1 MKNRFR
7 DLNAKAKYHLEQLM
21 EEVHQV
27 AYNEGYEA
35 GHAVGKQELIKGVR
49 PLTAIFDEMHD
60 VPVLTPNQ
68 QRAKLIQKAKKLIK
82 NAKDIIW
89 DGILVTMP
97 NNEVKI
103 CHAEFIKKGSRV
115 TCLLRGQQTNT
126 VYAVGR
132 ANCMPGD
139 VFNERIGEVISLL
152 KALKKDI
159 SVEFLEAVQP
169 SEVLVGMIVR
179 NEKEFPEAAEG
190 PINRG
195 EIFKVV
201 KNDRPPTKG
210 ECQTNS
216 GIAKSATIID
226 DTNAQY
232 EIPS

>member
-7 DLNAKAKYHLEQLM
+7 DLNAKAKFHLEQLM
-21 EEVHQV
+21 EEIHHV
-27 AYNEGYEA
+27 AYNEGYEV
-35 GHAVGKQELIKGVR
+35 GHEVGKQEPIKGVR

-60 VPVLTPNQ
+60 VPILTPNQ
-68 QRAKLIQKAKKLIK
+68 QRAELIQKAKDFVEAMKCGEGNVFDKVGRLSRLEFYRK
-82 NAKDIIW
+82 N
-89 DGILVTMP
+89 
-97 NNEVKI
+97 N
-103 CHAEFIKKGSRV
+103 RV
-115 TCLLRGQQTNT
+115 TCVINPWDNYSKRSI
-126 VYAVGR
+126 GR
-132 ANCMPGD
+132 STCSQGD
-139 VFNERIGEVISLL
+139 VFNEHIGQVIAFA
-152 KALKKDI
+152 KAKNI
-159 SVEFLEAVQP
+159 SIPVEFLEAVQP